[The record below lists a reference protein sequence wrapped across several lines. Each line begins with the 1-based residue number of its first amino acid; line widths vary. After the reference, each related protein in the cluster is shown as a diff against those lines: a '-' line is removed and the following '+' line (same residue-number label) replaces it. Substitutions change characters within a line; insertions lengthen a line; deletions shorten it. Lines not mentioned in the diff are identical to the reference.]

1 MRALAAVALRQ
12 VADVE
17 LLEADGG
24 EAALRWIAT
33 VPIAL
38 VITDVQMPGIDGNEL
53 IARVRADP
61 AAQETTLII
70 AMSADAHNLVRSQE
84 LGANAT
90 IAKPFRADRLIG
102 LVEELLRPS

>member
-61 AAQETTLII
+61 AAQETLII
-70 AMSADAHNLVRSQE
+70 AMSADAHNLARSQD